1 MTAIFDGGP
10 SQPSNT
16 VEVVP
21 IHPLDVPEPIN
32 VASSSNGWVVNLSWD
47 SPDLPEAS
55 YEFSENFDD
64 GTLGSMSSED
74 LTGGNGAVFTVGTS
88 ATSSSSYWSP
98 PDNGTYAYYNDDAQ
112 GGEAP
117 AASIVLQSPVIDLS
131 GLSADQI
138 AGLSL
143 MGDLYFPQPSG
154 SCLGGSQYGED
165 LVLVIRYDDGD
176 WVSRGFFDPTLVIG
190 VQYLEH

>member
-32 VASSSNGWVVNLSWD
+32 VVSSSSGWVVNLSWN

-117 AASIVLQSPVIDLS
+117 
-131 GLSADQI
+131 G
-138 AGLSL
+138 
-143 MGDLYFPQPSG
+143 
-154 SCLGGSQYGED
+154 
-165 LVLVIRYDDGD
+165 
-176 WVSRGFFDPTLVIG
+176 
-190 VQYLEH
+190 